1 MVRGKFAQPSRV
13 SKYYERGE
21 CRSRFDFRKLATLL
35 IAFFLRE
42 LTFLSQMSAFSRNLN
57 HRWKIE
63 EQKKDFPGHNILE
76 LYND

>member
-1 MVRGKFAQPSRV
+1 MVKGKFAQPSRV

-35 IAFFLRE
+35 IASFLRE

-57 HRWKIE
+57 HRWKIGQ
-63 EQKKDFPGHNILE
+63 QKKNFPGHNILE
-76 LYND
+76 LYID